1 MQTFPSSQ
9 PHYRFTAAF
18 LALTLVPGV
27 WTLSQTPVADLTRP
41 SAALLSGSAQRGYEQ
56 RFEQTFPL
64 RDLARHSW
72 TALKI
77 AALGEVSEGA
87 VLGLNDT
94 LFTTEELTAPAPHP
108 DFATYLATTKD
119 VLSDHGITLFPIIV
133 PDKARM
139 RTAELGRVR
148 SPQYQ
153 ARYDLLLD
161 QIANAGLQTVDLRP
175 ALSAPNSY
183 MRTDTHWSP
192 EGAAAAASAIAMQ
205 IGDLI
210 SDHAAFRTSQTG
222 QQAFRGDLMAFADA
236 GPWQSQVG
244 PAAEQI
250 TTYHTE
256 AIAPQTLGLFDA
268 APAAVALV
276 GTSFSERADFHFL
289 GFLKS
294 NLKADV
300 LSYAQAGR
308 GPFTPMEQFL
318 AQLTDASTAN
328 ETPHIVIWE
337 IPERY
342 IQSWSDKS

>member
-1 MQTFPSSQ
+1 MQTFPTSL
-9 PHYRFTAAF
+9 PHHRFAAAF

-27 WTLSQTPVADLTRP
+27 WTLSHTPVADLTRP

-72 TALKI
+72 TAFKI
-77 AALGEVSEGA
+77 AALREVSEGA

-94 LFTTEELTAPAPHP
+94 LFTTEELAAPAPHP
-108 DFATYLATTKD
+108 DFVTYLAMTKD
-119 VLSDHGITLFPIIV
+119 KLSDHGITLFPVIV

-139 RTAELGRVR
+139 MATELGRAR
-148 SPQYQ
+148 SSQYQ

-161 QIANAGLQTVDLRP
+161 QIASAGLQSIDLRP
-175 ALSAPNSY
+175 ALSVSNSY

-192 EGAAAAASAIAMQ
+192 EGAAAAASAIATK
-205 IGDLI
+205 IADLI
-210 SDHAAFRTSQTG
+210 PDHTTFRTSRTGTQT
-222 QQAFRGDLMAFADA
+222 FRGDLIAFADA
-236 GPWQSQVG
+236 GPWQARVG

-250 TTYHTE
+250 TTYQTE
-256 AIAPQTLGLFDA
+256 AVAPQTLGLFDA
-268 APAAVALV
+268 APPPVALV

-289 GFLKS
+289 GFLKTK
-294 NLKADV
+294 LRADV

-318 AQLTDASTAN
+318 AQLTGASTAD

-342 IQSWSDKS
+342 IQSWSDKP